1 MSLSVQIEKRLG
13 AFHLTA
19 QFDTDRTM
27 LALLGASG
35 SGKSVCLRCI
45 AGLIRPDRGRI
56 VLNGRVLFDS
66 EAGVDLRPQQRRVG
80 YLFQSSALFPHQTA
94 LENVEIGLHRLPRRE
109 RKPAALR
116 LLTSL
121 HAADTAEKYPAQL
134 SGGER
139 QRVALARIL
148 GSEPELLLLDEPFSA
163 LDDYLKWQ
171 LELELGDTLRAFG
184 RTALFVS
191 HSRDEV
197 YRLCDRVCVL
207 TEGRSE
213 PVASVKELF
222 ETPGTRSACILSGCK
237 NYSRFHP
244 LPGGKVW
251 AEDWGVELRPQ
262 REPEPGDAWLGL
274 RSHYIYPTEEPGE
287 NCVDCAVE
295 RVIDD
300 VFSTVVLLKTPGGG
314 ILRLETEKAAWK
326 RHEGAKKL
334 CIFAAPRDIMVLKD

>member
-1 MSLSVQIEKRLG
+1 M
-13 AFHLTA
+13 TA

-116 LLTSL
+116 LLTCL

-163 LDDYLKWQ
+163 LDDYLKWR
-171 LELELGDTLRAFG
+171 LELELADTLRG
-184 RTALFVS
+184 YGGDVVLVS

-197 YRLCDRVCVL
+197 CRLAGSVCVL
-207 TEGRSE
+207 DRGRTE
-213 PVASVKELF
+213 PVLPVGALMR
-222 ETPGTRSACILSGCK
+222 TPGTVSAALLWRLIFSSCSGVGMP
-237 NYSRFHP
+237 P
-244 LPGGKVW
+244 LHRVQ
-251 AEDWGVELRPQ
+251 ALVVFI
-262 REPEPGDAWLGL
+262 
-274 RSHYIYPTEEPGE
+274 RSHLPSRGKMP
-287 NCVDCAVE
+287 
-295 RVIDD
+295 
-300 VFSTVVLLKTPGGG
+300 P
-314 ILRLETEKAAWK
+314 W
-326 RHEGAKKL
+326 
-334 CIFAAPRDIMVLKD
+334 PRRACPAG